1 VERCFTVSLDSA
13 RMNATLW
20 ANMSKF
26 LLPLTALLA
35 VASFSGCSLFHKKK
49 PESSSHL
56 YEGNAPSI
64 HFNDK
69 PEAAGGEFNPS

>member
-1 VERCFTVSLDSA
+1 
-13 RMNATLW
+13 MNATLS
-20 ANMSKF
+20 ATMSKF
-26 LLPLTALLA
+26 FLPLAVLLA

-49 PESSSHL
+49 PASSSHL

-69 PEAAGGEFNPS
+69 PESAGGEFNPS